1 MSEGKDEGLLQ
12 ETAEELTEG
21 GLAEPVAV
29 HSRGHW
35 HRAWRITRLG
45 LIVLLVLALIAGAGL
60 WIARKPIA
68 NNILAKEFSKR
79 GVQASYHLDRVGLRT
94 QQVSNLVIG
103 DPANPDLTARLAQV
117 QMRVLLSGKVEVYR
131 IVARG
136 VRLHGRLV
144 GGKVSW
150 GQIDKMLPPPSGKPF
165 TLPNVAVDLADTT
178 IRLDTPFGRLGVALA
193 GRGNLSGGF
202 RGRLAA
208 ASHRLAPG
216 RCALD
221 ELHANVAIAVDA
233 RHPHVVGP
241 VSAANFACPASR
253 LALGQPRMEIDSRF
267 SEAFG
272 SFDGSGRLSF
282 ASLVAGTNGLAN
294 ATSTLSFKGS
304 PTNIVGKIALGAQR
318 ARLGQILADRTRLDG
333 RYRLDAR
340 RGALDLAADYG
351 ATRVA
356 LDPSLLAGLTNPLMG
371 AKSSPVG
378 PLTTALATAIRTT
391 ARNFNVAGRLLAVNR
406 PGSGGVR
413 IVTAKADA
421 ASGARVDV
429 AGGDGITYY
438 WPSGR
443 IRLDG
448 NVETQGG
455 GLPSARIALHQPRRG
470 GGVSGTADIAPYS
483 AGGARLAL
491 ATVRF
496 AALPG
501 GATRV
506 DTIALLDG
514 PLGSGRVTGFR
525 LPVSGTLGAR
535 GGLEFGRGCIDAR
548 FTSLHIGVINI
559 GPTRLPIC
567 PANGPAI
574 LAQSPGGPLRLSA
587 ETRNLHLAG
596 RLGKSPLAVT
606 AARLRMLGDRQFEAT
621 TLALRMGKAA
631 TPLAVNAAT
640 LFGNFNG
647 RGVSGRFAGM
657 RATIGNVPLLLSNA
671 DGRWSFAGN
680 KLTLDGAMDV
690 SDRAVLA
697 RFKPLHSGHIHFVL
711 NNDWI
716 RATGRLDHPGTGTPV
731 TDVTISHRLSTGNGE
746 ALLDV
751 PGIRFRPGF
760 QPDDLT
766 RLSEGVVALVNGTVR
781 GQGRIAWAG
790 DGKVGST
797 GTFDVVNTNL
807 AAPFGPVTGINTT
820 VHFTDLLGLVTAPGQ
835 TATVATVNPGILVEN
850 GVIHY
855 SLLRGQLVKVER
867 GEWPFMG
874 GKLILQETI
883 LNFSRPTPKRLTFE
897 VVGLDAH
904 TFVSSMGFTEI
915 DAQGIFDGVLPM
927 VFDDSGGRIVGGR
940 LDSRQGG
947 GVLAYNGVVNRAN
960 LGTFG
965 GMAFDALKNLHFR
978 SMIIRLDGYLDG
990 EFATR
995 LTIDQ
1000 VALGEANKTQ
1010 RLIKSI
1016 NKIPFKFNVTIKGP
1030 FRALIATAKSFR
1042 DPRTII
1048 SDALPRP
1055 LDEVPGIVTEVRRQE
1070 ENKTQTQTPVTDQ
1083 VRVKTPPVKK

>member
-1 MSEGKDEGLLQ
+1 MMEGKDEGLLQ
-12 ETAEELTEG
+12 ETGETLAEA

-35 HRAWRITRLG
+35 HWAWRITRLG
-45 LIVLLVLALIAGAGL
+45 LIILLVLALVAGAGL

-68 NNILAKEFSKR
+68 NNIIAKELSKR
-79 GVQASYHLDRVGLRT
+79 GVAATYHLDRVGLRT

-103 DPANPDLTARLAQV
+103 DPASPDLTAAIAQV
-117 QMRVLLSGKVEVYR
+117 QMRVLLNGSVEVDR
-131 IVARG
+131 IIARG

-144 GGKVSW
+144 HGKVSW
-150 GQIDKMLPPPSGKPF
+150 GQIDRLMGPSTGKPF
-165 TLPNVAVDLADTT
+165 TLPNIVVDVADTT
-178 IRLDTPFGRLGVALA
+178 IKLDTPFGRLGVALA

-221 ELHANVAIAVDA
+221 ELHANVAISVDA

-241 VSAANFACPASR
+241 LSAANFACPVSR

-267 SEAFG
+267 TEAFG
-272 SFDGSGRLSF
+272 SFDGKGRLSF

-294 ATSTLSFKGS
+294 ATSTLTFKGS
-304 PTNIVGKIALGAQR
+304 PTDIVGRIALGAQR
-318 ARLGQILADRTRLDG
+318 ARLGEILADRTRLDG

-351 ATRVA
+351 AAGVSLA
-356 LDPSLLAGLTNPLMG
+356 PSLLAGLTGPLIG

-378 PLTTALATAIRTT
+378 PLATALARAISVT
-391 ARNFNVAGRLLAVNR
+391 ARDFNVAGRLLAVNR

-413 IVTAKADA
+413 IVTAQADA
-421 ASGARVDV
+421 KSGGRVDV
-429 AGGDGITYY
+429 TGGDGITYY

-443 IRLDG
+443 IRIDG
-448 NVETQGG
+448 QIDTRGG
-455 GLPSARIALHQPRRG
+455 GLPTARIALHQPRRG
-470 GGVSGTADIAPYS
+470 GGMSGVAEIAPYS

-491 ATVRF
+491 APVRF

-514 PLGSGRVTGFR
+514 PLGSGRVSGFR

-548 FTSLHIGVINI
+548 FTALRIGVIAI

-574 LAQSPGGPLRLSA
+574 LSQAPGGPLRLAA
-587 ETRNLHLAG
+587 ETRNLRLAG
-596 RLGKSPLAVT
+596 RLGKAPLGVA
-606 AARLRMLGDRQFEAT
+606 AARVRMLGDRRFDVST
-621 TLALRMGKAA
+621 MALRLGRASA
-631 TPLAVNAAT
+631 PLVVNAGT
-640 LFGNFNG
+640 LVGDFNG
-647 RGVSGRFAGM
+647 RGVSGRFGGM

-671 DGRWSFAGN
+671 AGSWSFVGN

-690 SDRAVLA
+690 SDRVALA
-697 RFKPLHSGHIHFVL
+697 RFKPLHSNHVHFVL
-711 NNDWI
+711 NKDWI

-731 TDVTISHRLSTGNGE
+731 TDVTIAHRLSTGDGQ

-766 RLSEGVVALVNGTVR
+766 RLSEGVIALVNGTVR
-781 GQGRIAWAG
+781 GQGRIAWSG
-790 DGKVGST
+790 NGKVDST
-797 GTFDVVNTNL
+797 GAFDVVNTNL

-820 VHFTDLLGLVTAPGQ
+820 IHFTDLLNMVTAPGQ
-835 TATVATVNPGILVEN
+835 SMTVASINPGILVEN
-850 GVIHY
+850 GVVHF
-855 SLLRGQLVKVER
+855 SLLPGQLVKVER

-874 GKLILQETI
+874 GKLILQQTI
-883 LNFSRPTPKRLTFE
+883 LNFNRPTPKRLTFE

-904 TFVSSMGFTEI
+904 AFVSSMGFTEI
-915 DAQGIFDGVLPM
+915 DASGIFDGVLPM
-927 VFDDSGGRIVGGR
+927 VFDDNGGRIVGGR
-940 LDSRQGG
+940 LDSRESGG
-947 GVLAYNGVVNRAN
+947 TLSYNGVVNRAN
-960 LGTFG
+960 LGMFG
-965 GMAFDALKNLHFR
+965 GLAFDALRDLHFR
-978 SMIIRLDGYLDG
+978 SMVIRLDGYLDG

-1000 VALGEANKTQ
+1000 VALGSTTKTQ

-1042 DPRTII
+1042 DPRAII

-1055 LDEVPGIVTEVRRQE
+1055 LDEVPGIVTEVRRHE
-1070 ENKTQTQTPVTDQ
+1070 ETKTQTQTPVTDQ
-1083 VRVKTPPVKK
+1083 VDVKPPPVKK